1 MNKFKLVS
9 AGKYD
14 PNHLLNCLIKIIGVT
29 NDAGLARK
37 LKVSERIIIMMR
49 ERKISISASMM
60 MWLHEASGLT
70 IEQLRNLLGDR
81 RAKHRLTC
89 CR

>member
-1 MNKFKLVS
+1 MNTVKS
-9 AGKYD
+9 AKASTYD
-14 PNHLLNCLIKIIGVT
+14 PNHLLNYLLEKIGVA

-37 LKVSERIIIMMR
+37 LKVSERIIKKMR

-60 MWLHEASGLT
+60 LWLHEASGLT
-70 IEQLRNLLGDR
+70 MNELRELLGDR
-81 RAKHRLTC
+81 RAKYRLTC